1 MRNWRFFP
9 LYGLTISDDTS
20 GLNDPLFGDA
30 TLLSRDAMLTLS
42 RDKTL
47 NAEAADILA
56 GKPMTQVLGPEKLSN
71 LNVPLEL
78 AIDYQ
83 PHSFIAVRREKKE
96 DGEDYARRIC
106 SFLTA
111 CLYLRSRTA
120 ASFAMRPDVLTW
132 ALVPKGIRTNAAGQL
147 ESTIQVVSNDRVLKK
162 PITVS
167 KDDLRQSWNKGRS
180 LQVTFKPGETKNWD
194 ISKELPISPICL
206 GKKNN
211 AERLSNAALHL
222 LNANCVREPN
232 LQVQMAVSAM
242 EIMFG
247 TNEFGALKRMFE
259 TFLPGSQQK
268 SDLHDLLKARHTFVH
283 QGAFLSESDA
293 TRLAFKGLVL
303 GYTLLDFL
311 SGYATVTSKW
321 KEWLAVYVQGLDV
334 ASKLEEIESEFAL
347 HGTNVRRAVGLY
359 HPQLS
364 GAGMTV
370 SRSQAEPEPPATDRP
385 ADATTVPRLSASRP
399 NEAIVD
405 VAESMPQ

>member
-20 GLNDPLFGDA
+20 GLNDPLFSDA
-30 TLLSRDAMLTLS
+30 TLLSRDAMLALS
-42 RDKTL
+42 RDRTL
-47 NAEAADILA
+47 SAEAADILA

-71 LNVPLEL
+71 LAAPLEL

-83 PHSFIAVRREKKE
+83 PHSFIAVRRERKD

-111 CLYLRSRTA
+111 CLYLRSRAA
-120 ASFAMRPDVLTW
+120 ASFAMRPDVLAW

-147 ESTIQVVSNDRVLKK
+147 ESSIQVVSNERVLKK

-167 KDDLRQSWNKGRS
+167 KDGLRQSWNDGRS
-180 LQVTFKPGETKNWD
+180 VRVTFKPGETKDWD
-194 ISKELPISPICL
+194 ISKDLPIASICL
-206 GKKNN
+206 GKKKH

-247 TNEFGALKRMFE
+247 TNDFSALKRTFE
-259 TFLPGSQQK
+259 SFLHGAK
-268 SDLHDLLKARHTFVH
+268 ERSDLHDLLKARHTFVH
-283 QGAFLSESDA
+283 QGAFLPEGDA
-293 TRLAFKGLVL
+293 GRLAFKGLCL

-311 SGYATVTSKW
+311 SGYATVTNKW
-321 KEWLAVYVQGLDV
+321 NEWLAVMVQGLDV
-334 ASKLEEIESEFAL
+334 ASKLEGIESEFAV
-347 HGTNVRRAVGLY
+347 HATNVRRAVGLY

-370 SRSQAEPEPPATDRP
+370 TTQAGPTPPVTVS
-385 ADATTVPRLSASRP
+385 ADAATIPRLSASNP
-399 NEAIVD
+399 DEAITD
-405 VAESMPQ
+405 VAEGK

>member
-42 RDKTL
+42 RDKTV

-56 GKPMTQVLGPEKLSN
+56 GKPITQVLGPEKLSN

-83 PHSFIAVRREKKE
+83 PHSFIAVRRDKKD

-111 CLYLRSRTA
+111 CLYLRSRAA

-132 ALVPKGIRTNAAGQL
+132 ALVPKGIRTNTAGQL
-147 ESTIQVVSNDRVLKK
+147 ESTIQVVTNERVLRN
-162 PITVS
+162 PIAVS
-167 KDDLRQSWNKGRS
+167 KGGLRQSWNNGHS
-180 LQVTFKPGETKNWD
+180 LRITFKPGGTKDWD
-194 ISKELPISPICL
+194 ISKDLPISSICL
-206 GKKNN
+206 GRKSN

-247 TNEFGALKRMFE
+247 TNEFGPLKRIFE
-259 TFLPGSQQK
+259 TFLPGAQQR

-283 QGAFLSESDA
+283 RGAFLPEDDA
-293 TRLAFKGLVL
+293 GRLAFKGLCL

-321 KEWLAVYVQGLDV
+321 QEWLTVYVQGLDV
-334 ASKLEEIESEFAL
+334 ASRLEELESEFAL
-347 HGTNVRRAVGLY
+347 HATAVRRAVGLY
-359 HPQLS
+359 QPQLS
-364 GAGMTV
+364 GVGMTV
-370 SRSQAEPEPPATDRP
+370 TNSQAGPVLPAIDCP
-385 ADATTVPRLSASRP
+385 AEGATVPRLSASNP
-399 NEAIVD
+399 DEFITD
-405 VAESMPQ
+405 PAEGT